1 MHSRAIDHLRRA
13 DPRFAPWIERH
24 GLIRLPARRSPEPL
38 LALLET
44 IVYQQLAGA
53 AAKAIWTRVAAL
65 FPDGP
70 IDPAALLA
78 MPDEALGNAGLS
90 RSKALA
96 MKSVAAAAAA
106 GALPDAAGIRRMTE
120 AQIIAALTPIRGVGP
135 WTVHMLL
142 IFTLRRPDIL
152 PVGDYGIRKGFQ
164 LLCRHRT
171 LPTPRQLTLAAERWR
186 PYRTA
191 ACLYLWRIAS
201 APRPRK
207 GHATS

>member
-1 MHSRAIDHLRRA
+1 MHARAIDYLRRA
-13 DPRFAPWIERH
+13 EPRFAPWIERH
-24 GLIRLPARRSPEPL
+24 GLIRLPERRSKDPF

-53 AAKAIWTRVAAL
+53 AAKAIWTRVVAL
-65 FPDGP
+65 FPTGALDA
-70 IDPAALLA
+70 AALLA
-78 MPDEALGNAGLS
+78 MPDDDLRSAGLS
-90 RSKALA
+90 RGKTLA
-96 MKSVAAAAAA
+96 MKAVAAAALA
-106 GALPDAAGIRRMTE
+106 GALPDALRMRRMTE
-120 AQIIAALTPIRGVGP
+120 AQITAALTPIRGVGP

-164 LLCRHRT
+164 MLYRKRA

-201 APRPRK
+201 APR
-207 GHATS
+207 ATS